1 MLDAMNQDNNPRDLD
16 WLQGARAV
24 LPSTLA
30 EIEPRLRDLL
40 APPLPGPTAQQALAP
55 RPRPGA
61 NVFPWN
67 GPPKDASALLLLY
80 PGPEGLQFVLTVR
93 SEALPRHGG
102 QVSLP
107 GGALDPGE
115 TVEEAALREA
125 HEEIGLDRAEVR
137 VLGRLSP
144 LDIPV
149 SGFTLYPVI
158 AVAAERPALR
168 AADGE
173 VERILEVPLRKILDP
188 ARLCHRRGMRDGIEV
203 DVPYFDLGPDQ
214 LWGATAM
221 VLSEFLWL
229 LGWRPAAPKT
239 EELRTSEDD

>member
-1 MLDAMNQDNNPRDLD
+1 MSHDDDRTDADSDRNTRGTHVATIGDLED
-16 WLQGARAV
+16 
-24 LPSTLA
+24 
-30 EIEPRLRDLL
+30 RLRDVL
-40 APPLPGPTAQQALAP
+40 AGPLPGQTAQQVLAP
-55 RPRPGA
+55 RPRRGR
-61 NVFPWN
+61 NIFPWN

-80 PGPEGLQFVLTVR
+80 PGPEGPRFVLTVR

-102 QVSLP
+102 QISLP

-125 HEEIGLDRAEVR
+125 HEEIGVDRAEVR

-158 AVAAERPALR
+158 AVADRRPALR

-173 VERILEVPLRKILDP
+173 VERILEVPLRDILDP
-188 ARLCHRRGMRDGIEV
+188 ARLRRRRGMRDGIEV

-229 LGWRPAAPKT
+229 LGWQPSAPAVG
-239 EELRTSEDD
+239 ER

>member
-1 MLDAMNQDNNPRDLD
+1 MNDDDDRTGLDSDRN
-16 WLQGARAV
+16 ARATRAATIGD
-24 LPSTLA
+24 L
-30 EIEPRLRDLL
+30 EDRLRNALRG
-40 APPLPGPTAQQALAP
+40 ALPGRTAQQVLAP
-55 RPRPGA
+55 RPRRGW
-61 NVFPWN
+61 NMFPWN

-80 PGPEGLQFVLTVR
+80 PGPEGPRFVLTVR
-93 SEALPRHGG
+93 SEGLPRHGG
-102 QVSLP
+102 QISLP

-115 TVEEAALREA
+115 TIEEAALREA
-125 HEEIGLDRAEVR
+125 HEEVGVDRAEVR

-158 AVAAERPALR
+158 AVADRRPTLR

-173 VERILEVPLRKILDP
+173 VERILEVPLREILAP
-188 ARLCHRRGMRDGIEV
+188 ARLRHRRGMRDGIEV

-229 LGWRPAAPKT
+229 LGWQPSAP
-239 EELRTSEDD
+239 ESDER

>member
-1 MLDAMNQDNNPRDLD
+1 MSDDDRTDARRDRNTRVAGPVMIGDLE
-16 WLQGARAV
+16 G
-24 LPSTLA
+24 
-30 EIEPRLRDLL
+30 RLRAAL
-40 APPLPGPTAQQALAP
+40 AGPLPGATAQQALAP
-55 RPRPGA
+55 RPRRA
-61 NVFPWN
+61 WNMFPWN

-80 PGPEGLQFVLTVR
+80 PGPEGPRFVLTVR
-93 SEALPRHGG
+93 SETLPRHRG

-125 HEEIGLDRAEVR
+125 HEEVGIDRAEVR

-158 AVAAERPALR
+158 AVADRRPALH

-173 VERILEVPLRKILDP
+173 VERILEVPLREMLDP
-188 ARLCHRRGMRDGIEV
+188 SRLRRRRAVREGIEV
-203 DVPYFDLGPDQ
+203 DVPYFDLGADE

-221 VLSEFLWL
+221 VLSEFLCL
-229 LGWRPAAPKT
+229 LGWQPPAPASD
-239 EELRTSEDD
+239 RS

>member
-1 MLDAMNQDNNPRDLD
+1 M
-16 WLQGARAV
+16 
-24 LPSTLA
+24 
-30 EIEPRLRDLL
+30 
-40 APPLPGPTAQQALAP
+40 
-55 RPRPGA
+55 
-61 NVFPWN
+61 FPWN
-67 GPPKDASALLLLY
+67 GPPRDASALLLLY
-80 PGPEGLQFVLTVR
+80 PGPEGPRFVLTVR
-93 SEALPRHGG
+93 SEALPRHRG

-125 HEEIGLDRAEVR
+125 HEEIGVYRAEVR

-158 AVAAERPALR
+158 AVADRRPALR

-173 VERILEVPLRKILDP
+173 VERILEVPLREILDP
-188 ARLCHRRGMRDGIEV
+188 ARLRRRRAMRDGIEI
-203 DVPYFDLGPDQ
+203 DVPYFDLGPDE

-229 LGWRPAAPKT
+229 LGWRPPAPA
-239 EELRTSEDD
+239 DDEG

>member
-1 MLDAMNQDNNPRDLD
+1 ML
-16 WLQGARAV
+16 
-24 LPSTLA
+24 
-30 EIEPRLRDLL
+30 
-40 APPLPGPTAQQALAP
+40 
-55 RPRPGA
+55 
-61 NVFPWN
+61 PWN

-80 PGPEGLQFVLTVR
+80 PGPEGPRFVLTVR

-102 QVSLP
+102 QISLP

-125 HEEIGLDRAEVR
+125 HEEIGVDRAEVR
-137 VLGRLSP
+137 VVGRLSP

-149 SGFTLYPVI
+149 SGFTLHPVV
-158 AVAAERPALR
+158 AVADRRPALR

-173 VERILEVPLRKILDP
+173 VERILEVPLREILEP
-188 ARLCHRRGMRDGIEV
+188 ARLRRRRGMRDGIEV

-229 LGWRPAAPKT
+229 LGWQPSAPANDERQKPRSPEPKA
-239 EELRTSEDD
+239 